1 MTTGAISRV
10 EKTPLSPMSR
20 MLSDAPLGDLPPHTV
35 SMLQDEEN
43 RQPTLYSGATF
54 HPVPAHR
61 KHSLLATAF
70 LLRHRPPSHENAHTW

>member
-1 MTTGAISRV
+1 
-10 EKTPLSPMSR
+10 
-20 MLSDAPLGDLPPHTV
+20 
-35 SMLQDEEN
+35 MLQDEEN